1 MKQLKVEWMVNMLL
15 ILLIKS
21 QGKKGEMMKKI
32 KVMVVFGTRPEAI
45 KMAPLV
51 LELQKQSETIET
63 ITVVTA
69 QHRQMLDQVLETFR
83 IQPDYDLD
91 IMGKN
96 QSLLDITAR
105 ILEKFDPVVKEVQP
119 DMILVHGDTTT
130 TFAASL
136 VAFL

>member
-51 LELQKQSETIET
+51 L
-63 ITVVTA
+63 
-69 QHRQMLDQVLETFR
+69 
-83 IQPDYDLD
+83 
-91 IMGKN
+91 
-96 QSLLDITAR
+96 
-105 ILEKFDPVVKEVQP
+105 
-119 DMILVHGDTTT
+119 
-130 TFAASL
+130 
-136 VAFL
+136 